1 LSDEQ
6 EARYKVTFFGPVY
19 NDIANVNKLVEGLK
33 DRFKLTDEVVTK
45 MMRMAP
51 VAIKSGTTLSEAQ
64 RYQAVLEAIGAKVQV
79 EPIEE
84 VSEELQQTE
93 KSPPPSVEA
102 GTEQQA
108 TEESTSPLDRE
119 PQVIPVKAKT
129 PSASTGSARSSG
141 TKAETG
147 PLMVKCP
154 QCGYVQEQTDE
165 CIKCGV
171 IISKF
176 LKYQEEVKPP
186 GVEAPPPGAVGAPT
200 GGPQPQR
207 IIGSPMEEPAG
218 YSPWEDMANLGFFTA
233 FFRTIK
239 EVLFSP
245 IGFFRAMPVDKNI
258 HYALLYGIIM
268 GFFVALSG
276 LLWQFAF
283 SGLAGGGEGMQGMEA
298 LFTPFF
304 LIIYAFFLPFV
315 IVFSLFM
322 YTGMLHTMLIVVGG
336 NLRGLDATF
345 RVVAYTQSAQVFT
358 LIPVL
363 GVFIYL
369 VYTPIL
375 LAIGFK
381 ESHQI
386 STGKAV
392 FAVLLPAIIVLVV
405 GIIVAVMFVPLI
417 LSLIPQMMMPQ
428 QPPGF

>member
-1 LSDEQ
+1 LNDEQ
-6 EARYKVTFFGPVY
+6 EARYKVTFFGPVH

-33 DRFKLTDEVVTK
+33 DRFKLTDEAVTK

-64 RYQAVLEAIGAKVQV
+64 RYQEVLEAMGAKVQV

-84 VSEELQQTE
+84 VQEEPQQT
-93 KSPPPSVEA
+93 
-102 GTEQQA
+102 
-108 TEESTSPLDRE
+108 TEESTSPIDRE

-129 PSASTGSARSSG
+129 PSAAADSARSSG
-141 TKAETG
+141 TKTETG
-147 PLMVKCP
+147 SQMVRCP

-165 CIKCGV
+165 CIKCGI

-176 LKYQEEVKPP
+176 LKYQGEVKPP
-186 GVEAPPPGAVGAPT
+186 GVEAPPPGT
-200 GGPQPQR
+200 GGVPAEGPQTQR
-207 IIGSPMEEPAG
+207 IIGTPMEEPTG
-218 YSPWEDMANLGFFTA
+218 YNPWEDMANLGFFSA

-245 IGFFRAMPVDKNI
+245 PQFFRAMPVDKNI
-258 HYALLYGIIM
+258 HYSLLYGIIM

-283 SGLAGGGEGMQGMEA
+283 SGLMGGGEGMQGMDA

-304 LIIYAFFLPFV
+304 LIIYAFFLPFA
-315 IVFSLFM
+315 ITFSLFM
-322 YTGMLHTMLIVVGG
+322 YTGMLHTMLILVGG
-336 NLRGLDATF
+336 NRRGLDATF
-345 RVVAYTQSAQVFT
+345 RVVAYTQSAQIFT
-358 LIPVL
+358 LIPIL
-363 GVFIYL
+363 GVFIYFI
-369 VYTPIL
+369 YTPIL

-386 STGKAV
+386 NTGKAV
-392 FAVLLPAIIVLVV
+392 FAVLLPAIIVLAV